1 MEKDTNSVNMSIL
14 YFYAI
19 STNALLGEKRK
30 KTVFLLHTLYQQQR
44 QQKELKIFF
53 QKLNPAGD
61 NVDVIG

>member
-30 KTVFLLHTLYQQQR
+30 KNSVFAAHTLSTTTATTR
-44 QQKELKIFF
+44 TENLFPEIK
-53 QKLNPAGD
+53 PCRR
-61 NVDVIG
+61 

>member
-30 KTVFLLHTLYQQQR
+30 KTVCLLHTLYQQQR
-44 QQKELKIFF
+44 QQQELKIFF